1 MVLCPY
7 NHTNY
12 LVIGQLTPLQINIY
26 IFYVQFVSRQKK
38 SKKQDTEVMVRKSA
52 EKQESEGE
60 SPVGEDPED
69 KERKATAAMEA
80 ERIKIELDKENE
92 RTGNCNVM

>member
-1 MVLCPY
+1 MTIVLKKSQDNLQGLPMFLAIQ
-7 NHTNY
+7 NMNY
-12 LVIGQLTPLQINIY
+12 
-26 IFYVQFVSRQKK
+26 RKK